1 MVTLNISVCSLDWN
15 FIGKMETL
23 NQDTEWVIQDMGVKG
38 LTDYPKRNKTT
49 RYSNQGYILSKS

>member
-1 MVTLNISVCSLDWN
+1 
-15 FIGKMETL
+15 METL

-49 RYSNQGYILSKS
+49 RYTLTDQTILRVKLPN